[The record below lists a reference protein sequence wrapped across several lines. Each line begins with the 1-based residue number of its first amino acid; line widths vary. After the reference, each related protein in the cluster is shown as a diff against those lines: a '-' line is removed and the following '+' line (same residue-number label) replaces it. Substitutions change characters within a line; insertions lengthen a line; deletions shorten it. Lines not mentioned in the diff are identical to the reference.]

1 MKTLEKVD
9 YVLNLIRKV
18 GLVVILAFAI
28 GICSTNIVLRYLV
41 RGVSTMRPFAW
52 GNEVMQMAAVWIAFL
67 AAGLGV
73 KEGSHIS
80 LDSITHK
87 VLSPKATKILKKI
100 TLLIVLAVLAILIY
114 AGIDKAIGMS
124 RSRLQNLPV
133 SMGWFYAAIPVGCF
147 YMFYDYLLI
156 FIFGEHPFK
165 KKKDDGAPPE
175 TDANIGAF

>member
-1 MKTLEKVD
+1 MKTLKKID
-9 YVLNLIRKV
+9 TVLNVIRKTA
-18 GLVVILAFAI
+18 LVVILAFAI
-28 GICSTNIVLRYLV
+28 GICATNIVLRYLV
-41 RGVSTMRPFAW
+41 RGVPTLRPFAW
-52 GNEVMQMAAVWIAFL
+52 GNEVMQMAAVWVAFL

-87 VLSPKATKILKKI
+87 VLSEKATKILKKI
-100 TLLIVLAVLAILIY
+100 TLLIVLVVLAILVY
-114 AGIDKAIGMS
+114 AGIDKTIGMS
-124 RSRLQNLPV
+124 RSKLQNLPI

-156 FIFGEHPFK
+156 FLFGEYPFG

-175 TDANIGAF
+175 PDHNLNAF